1 MNYTE
6 HKITL
11 DIQKIVSPVTVSVK
25 KGDTGRRL
33 LIHLAERGYPYHI
46 SDGCYAVFTAKKP
59 DGKVIFN
66 DCSIDGCEI
75 RYDVTAQTV
84 AAVGMFDCE
93 IVLYGSGGEQITS
106 ALFHMIVEDTIYDT
120 ETEVESTS
128 EFNALSAL
136 IAEVQ
141 ALKNSAPS
149 RISEVSLPANRWEG
163 SESPYSQVVQIA
175 GVTENSQVDLT
186 PSVDQ
191 LAIFHNKDLAFVTEN
206 EDGVVTVYAIGQKP
220 QDDYVIQVTITEVDV

>member
-11 DIQKIVSPVTVSVK
+11 DIQRIVSLVTVSVK

-46 SDGCYAVFTAKKP
+46 SEGCYAVFTAKKP

-66 DCSIDGCEI
+66 DCTIDGCEI
-75 RYDVTAQTV
+75 RYDLTEQTV
-84 AAVGMFDCE
+84 AVVGMFDCE
-93 IVLYGSGGEQITS
+93 IILYGSGGEQITS

-120 ETEVESTS
+120 ETEIESTD
-128 EFNALSAL
+128 EFNALAAL

-141 ALKNSAPS
+141 TLKVVPV
-149 RISEVSLPANRWEG
+149 ISEVTILAADWAGE
-163 SESPYSQVVQIA
+163 ESPYSQVVVIE
-175 GVTENSQVDLT
+175 GVTEFSQVDLK

-191 LAIFHNKDLAFVTEN
+191 LTIFHEKDLAFVTEN
-206 EDGVVTVYAIGQKP
+206 DGGVVTVYAIGDKP
-220 QDDYVIQVTITEVDV
+220 TNDYTMQVTITEVKA